1 MFEVIFSRQRPWLA
15 GHLMLPYGSKSL
27 GSPSY
32 SLASGSQAPLV
43 GVLVQVTRAVRLR
56 DGKFLILA
64 TAVTRF
70 KVSSGG
76 SGGSGSRWV
85 SFETACAA
93 SGSATARHGT
103 YNQVLAGVVPGVV
116 CDAGLWWLGL

>member
-1 MFEVIFSRQRPWLA
+1 MFEVIFSRPRPWLF
-15 GHLMLPYGSKSL
+15 GHLMLPAGSKSL

-64 TAVTRF
+64 TAVARF
-70 KVSSGG
+70 KVGSSR
-76 SGGSGSRWV
+76 SSKGSRLSSRWA
-85 SFETACAA
+85 SIERERTA
-93 SGSATARHGT
+93 SGSATSMT
-103 YNQVLAGVVPGVV
+103 LYI
-116 CDAGLWWLGL
+116 